1 MDFGTV
7 PSVVYEGKTYLYL
20 PYLYESE
27 TESAYRVHHLME
39 AGTLGS
45 ANLAIERFEKEN
57 GFRLAKEQRD
67 AVEKS
72 MKAGM
77 MVITG
82 GIGYRKDDTHSC
94 NHHGGRAKWT
104 GACSNGAYR
113 KGSETS
119 CDIKRA

>member
-7 PSVVYEGKTYLYL
+7 PPVVYEGKTYLYL
-20 PYLYESE
+20 LSLRIGDG
-27 TESAYRVHHLME
+27 SAYRVHHLME
-39 AGTLGS
+39 AGPLGS

-72 MKAGM
+72 MKSGM

-82 GIGYRKDDTHSC
+82 GPGTGKTDTHSC
-94 NHHGGRAKWT
+94 NHHGGQSKWT
-104 GACSNGAYR
+104 GSLL
-113 KGSETS
+113 
-119 CDIKRA
+119 

>member
-1 MDFGTV
+1 MDFGIV

-20 PYLYESE
+20 PYLYEAE

-39 AGTLGS
+39 AGPLGS

-72 MKAGM
+72 MDR
-77 MVITG
+77 VQE
-82 GIGYRKDDTHSC
+82 RRHSFVQSS
-94 NHHGGRAKWT
+94 RRQSKMDW
-104 GACSNGAYR
+104 SLL
-113 KGSETS
+113 
-119 CDIKRA
+119 

>member
-7 PSVVYEGKTYLYL
+7 PSVIYEGKTYLYL
-20 PYLYESE
+20 PYLYEAE

-39 AGTLGS
+39 AGPLGS

-77 MVITG
+77 LVITG
-82 GIGYRKDDTHSC
+82 VQERRHSFVQSS
-94 NHHGGRAKWT
+94 RRQSKMDW
-104 GACSNGAYR
+104 SLL
-113 KGSETS
+113 
-119 CDIKRA
+119 